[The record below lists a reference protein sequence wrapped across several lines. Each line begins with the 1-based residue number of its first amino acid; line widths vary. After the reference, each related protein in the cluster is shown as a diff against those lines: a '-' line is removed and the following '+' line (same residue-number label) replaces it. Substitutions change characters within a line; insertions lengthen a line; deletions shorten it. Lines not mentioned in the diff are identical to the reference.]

1 MTDTGLHEREEDIK
15 NLIIAGCHFGGKKVT
30 KQMKRYVYKCRA
42 DGVYLFDVQKMYEK
56 IQVAARMIVSIP
68 EEDTVI
74 AISGR
79 PVGQRAVYKFGQF
92 TRCQAIA
99 GRWTPGMLT
108 NQITKTFVEPRLL
121 LVTDPRIDWNAL
133 VESSYVNIP
142 VIAVCNTDNS
152 LTYVDCAI
160 PANNRSRRS
169 VAMIYYLL
177 TKAVL
182 KLKGE
187 YKEGEFALPG
197 AFLYRD
203 EKKVEEKKEEVYEE
217 QQEGGDEQYEEQ
229 DDGEE
234 NFIEEN

>member
-1 MTDTGLHEREEDIK
+1 MTDSGYSERAEDIK
-15 NLIIAGCHFGGKKVT
+15 NLIIGGCHFGGKKVT

-42 DGVYLFDVQKMYEK
+42 DGVYLFDVQKIYEK
-56 IQVAARMIVSIP
+56 IQVAARMIASIP

-79 PVGQRAVYKFGQF
+79 PVGQRAVYKFGQY
-92 TRCQAIA
+92 THCQAIA

-108 NQITKTFVEPRLL
+108 NQITKTFQEPRLL
-121 LVTDPRIDWNAL
+121 IACDPRIDWNAL
-133 VESSYVNIP
+133 VETSYVNVP
-142 VIAVCNTDNS
+142 VIAVCNTDNA
-152 LTYVDCAI
+152 LTFVDCAI

-187 YKEGEFALPG
+187 YKEEDFPLPG

-203 EKKVEEKKEEVYEE
+203 DKKMEEKKEENYEE
-217 QQEGGDEQYEEQ
+217 QGGEEQVEEQ
-229 DDGEE
+229 DEGEE
-234 NFIEEN
+234 NFVEES